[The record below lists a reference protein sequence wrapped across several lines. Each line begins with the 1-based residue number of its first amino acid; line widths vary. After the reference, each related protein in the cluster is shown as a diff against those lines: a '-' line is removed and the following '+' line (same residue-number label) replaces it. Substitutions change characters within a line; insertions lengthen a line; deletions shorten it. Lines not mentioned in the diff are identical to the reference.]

1 MIQLTTDRARHSRK
15 TNDNMRVPHDR
26 GAITTRGPTQNKP
39 VTWQTEWRTRSKTRQ
54 RAMHIRKLAIRQKE
68 NRVADIC
75 NAVSVRS
82 EADAINLN
90 QILLILILSYL
101 YINILQPFFINCKVW
116 KFSKIRPM
124 PYKCRTNFLSL
135 SRR

>member
-1 MIQLTTDRARHSRK
+1 
-15 TNDNMRVPHDR
+15 
-26 GAITTRGPTQNKP
+26 
-39 VTWQTEWRTRSKTRQ
+39 
-54 RAMHIRKLAIRQKE
+54 MHIRKLAIRPHG

-90 QILLILILSYL
+90 RILPILILFYL
-101 YINILQPFFINCKVW
+101 YINILNPFFINCEVW

-124 PYKCRTNFLSL
+124 YDKCMTKMITFAADKTS
-135 SRR
+135 